1 MTNDIDTLNKVTET
15 AIIASSVNTE
25 RLKETDF
32 PTAIIS
38 RDTQIVSLEDYQKYK
53 NYFEGYFFTNN
64 IDDFVQYNKDQDA
77 DGNKQCFINSVL
89 MRATTIFDLG
99 DKEKPGQCKHKA
111 YLGLERSV
119 DYNSLVHLQDKKHLS
134 QKELSEFIEDWN
146 ENITCFSSNSGELT
160 AMENKIA
167 IQLIRNVT
175 IASNSNKTSEV
186 GDFEGKQS
194 TFESVEAKSKN
205 GSDLPCRIQFRCK
218 PYDDLSERF
227 FMVRISL
234 LTSENKPFFSFRII
248 NLGSHSEEMA
258 KEFQAILT
266 SKLDDGMKTYI
277 GKFDSK

>member
-1 MTNDIDTLNKVTET
+1 MTLDIDTLNKVTET

-25 RLKETDF
+25 KLKETDY

-38 RDTQIVSLEDYQKYK
+38 CDTQIVSLENYQKYK
-53 NYFEGYFFTNN
+53 NCFKGDFTTNN
-64 IDDFVQYNKDQDA
+64 IDNFVQYNKDQDA
-77 DGNKQCFINSVL
+77 EDNKQCFINPEL

-111 YLGLERSV
+111 FLRLEKSV
-119 DYNSLVHLQDKKHLS
+119 DYESLLELHIRHHS
-134 QKELSEFIEDWN
+134 QKELSEFIEDWSD
-146 ENITCFSSNSGELT
+146 NITCFSSNSGELKI
-160 AMENKIA
+160 MENKVA

-186 GDFEGKQS
+186 GDYEGKQS
-194 TFESVEAKSKN
+194 TFESVEAKSKD
-205 GSDLPCRIQFRCK
+205 GLDLPSRIEFKCK

-227 FMVRISL
+227 FMVRISM
-234 LTSENKPFFSFRII
+234 LTGENKPIFSFRVI
-248 NLGSHSEEMA
+248 NLDSHSVEMA

-277 GKFDSK
+277 GDFVSK